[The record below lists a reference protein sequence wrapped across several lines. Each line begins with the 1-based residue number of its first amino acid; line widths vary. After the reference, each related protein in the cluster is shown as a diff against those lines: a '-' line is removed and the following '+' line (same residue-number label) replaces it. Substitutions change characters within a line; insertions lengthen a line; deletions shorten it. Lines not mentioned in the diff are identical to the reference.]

1 MSIYSVDKLIAEA
14 RRLARE
20 YRQATG
26 KTLAITGELAISD
39 AIRLLAMRPATQSQ
53 STFDAELD
61 YQGRTLRVQIKGR
74 AIINARRTGH
84 RLGQLKLDQDWDA
97 IVLVIM
103 DADFEP
109 GEIYLAEREEI
120 RQSVYNSKNK
130 RGSISVARFKIIGK
144 LLWSAENGIENREYW
159 SNSD

>member
-39 AIRLLAMRPATQSQ
+39 AIRLLQMTAAAEAHSAV
-53 STFDAELD
+53 DAELD
-61 YQGRTLRVQIKGR
+61 YQGRKLLVQIKGR
-74 AIINARRTGH
+74 AIVNARRSGH

-109 GEIYLAEREEI
+109 REIYLAGREEI
-120 RQSVYNSKNK
+120 QQSVYNSKSK

-144 LLWSAENGIENREYW
+144 LLWSEENGIEDKEYW